1 MKSLTYVIITLCM
14 LNYVIPQEITPCSS
28 IEPKQSSDCTD
39 HELTEKD
46 KEKYPDVDS
55 CCYQSIVVKET
66 TTIKCDVFYTSSLK
80 SYIEYL
86 QGMKEN
92 KDIDDFTLICPESDS
107 DSDSDSAPGPGS
119 DDSGSI
125 WLSLSLSFLI
135 FGLLF

>member
-1 MKSLTYVIITLCM
+1 MKSLLYVIITLYM
-14 LNYVIPQEITPCSS
+14 LNYVFSTDCVE
-28 IEPKQSSDCTD
+28 IEPKKASDCTD

-46 KEKYPDVDS
+46 KEEYPDVDS
-55 CCYQSIVVKET
+55 CCYQSIVVKGT
-66 TTIKCDVFYTSSLK
+66 TTIKCDVFYTSSLER
-80 SYIEYL
+80 YIEYL

-107 DSDSDSAPGPGS
+107 DSDSDSSPGPGS